1 MLIPDHSTL
10 LFIGDSITDAGR
22 DETGEPTPWEP
33 QLGLGSGY
41 VNLVN
46 AALQESAPSAGIR
59 VINRGISGNTVLDLA
74 ARWENDVINF
84 NPDWLSVM
92 IGINDVW
99 RQFDTPLRNEVHVIP
114 GVYEKTFDQLLT
126 RTRPLLKGLVLM
138 TPYMVEPNKSDPMRA
153 RMDEYGVIV
162 RGLARKHDAILVDTQ
177 AGFDRVTEH
186 IHPMT
191 IAWDR
196 IHPGT
201 TGHMVLARS
210 FLRAVGFNAE

>member
-1 MLIPDHSTL
+1 MLIPDNSTL

-22 DETGEPTPWEP
+22 DEIGEPTPWNP
-33 QLGLGSGY
+33 ALGLGGGY

-46 AALQESAPSAGIR
+46 AMLQEVNPASNIR
-59 VINRGISGNTVLDLA
+59 IINRGVSGNTVRDLA
-74 ARWENDVINF
+74 ARWDADVINF
-84 NPDWLSVM
+84 KPDWLSVM

-99 RQFDTPLRNEVHVIP
+99 RQFDTPLRSEVHVFADE
-114 GVYEKTFDQLLT
+114 YEKTLDELLSLT
-126 RTRPLLKGLVLM
+126 RKRVAGLVLM

-153 RMDEYGVIV
+153 RMDEYGTIV
-162 RGLARKHDAILVDTQ
+162 RKLAQKHDAILIDTQ
-177 AGFDRVTEH
+177 AEFDRVAAH
-186 IHPMT
+186 IHPMA

-210 FLRAVGFNAE
+210 FLRAVGVGSA